1 MPLGFTEKD
10 DEESSK
16 RYAIDEMMQVYAVL
30 PVKNT
35 VIFPGVAITLNIGEE
50 RSKKLLSELKPG
62 EKIVI
67 ASLKDIKKG
76 VANHDNIYD
85 VGILASVLRM
95 VEGDDVIL
103 LVIHG
108 EHRVRLESYE
118 QIAPY
123 FKAKVSRLDECV
135 VKGDD
140 TVKDLVF
147 QVKELGKKI
156 IKEIGIPK
164 EVRDSLES
172 INDPGTLAD
181 LVASTMKLDKEKKQE
196 ILETVD
202 VKTRL
207 EKIVPLMMDELRKI
221 ELSKDINKKVSQ
233 EMDKSQREFYLRQQL
248 KAISEEL
255 NEDGVS
261 EIDEL
266 EEKIKVA
273 GMPGDIEEVVLKELK
288 RLSKIPTNS
297 AEYTVARTYIAWLL
311 DMPWSKSTEDNE
323 EIERAR
329 EILEDEHYGLKKVKK
344 RILEYLAVKKLKKDM
359 GGPILCFVGPP
370 GVGKTSIANS
380 VADALG
386 RKFVRIS
393 LGGVRDEAEI
403 RGHRRTYVGALPG
416 RIIQGIKKAGTN
428 NPVMLIDEID
438 KVGYDYRG
446 DPSSAL
452 LEALDPEQNSTF
464 SDHYLEVP
472 FDLSKVLFITTA
484 NMLDTVPAPLK
495 DRMEIIDF
503 PGYTQEEKLMIAK
516 KHLIPR
522 QLERHGLKEK
532 QVSIDDE
539 TVLTVIESYTKEAGV
554 RNLEREL
561 ATVLRVAACKIAEGH
576 KDPIEVTREDLK
588 EYLGPKKFRSE
599 IKERT
604 MNPGVSTG
612 LAWTPTGGE
621 ILFIE
626 SNLMP
631 GKKGLILTGQ
641 LGDVMKESA
650 QAALSYVKAHAEEL
664 DIDKSVF
671 EDADI
676 HIHVPAGAIP
686 KDGPSAGV
694 AMTTALISLLKN
706 KPVRNDIAMTG
717 EITLKGKILPV
728 GGIKEKALGAQRAGI
743 DTVYL
748 PKWNEKDLSEIPEE
762 IKKKMKFRF
771 VESVDEILEDVF
783 LGEVRN

>member
-1 MPLGFTEKD
+1 MALGMDKKRNEDPDKEFINTEL
-10 DEESSK
+10 
-16 RYAIDEMMQVYAVL
+16 IGVYSVL

-50 RSKKLLSELKPG
+50 RSKALLSELKSG

-67 ASLKDIKKG
+67 ASLKDVEKG
-76 VANHDNIYD
+76 VRDPENIYD

-108 EHRVRLESYE
+108 ERRVKLESYE
-118 QIAPY
+118 QEEPY
-123 FKAKVSRLDECV
+123 FKVKVSRINEL
-135 VKGDD
+135 GTDD
-140 TVKDLVF
+140 QGVKDLIF
-147 QVKELGKKI
+147 QVKELGRRI
-156 IKEIGIPK
+156 IKEIGLPK

-172 INDPGTLAD
+172 MEDPGAIAD
-181 LVASTMKLDKEKKQE
+181 IIASSIKIGKQE
-196 ILETVD
+196 KQDILETID

-207 EKIVPLMMDELRKI
+207 EKIIPLMTHELKKI
-221 ELSKDINKKVSQ
+221 ELSKDINKKVSE
-233 EMDKSQREFYLRQQL
+233 EMEQSQKEYYLRAQL
-248 KAISEEL
+248 KAIKEEL
-255 NEDGVS
+255 NEDEGS
-261 EIDEL
+261 ELDEL
-266 EEKIKVA
+266 QEKIKEA
-273 GMPGDIEEVVLKELK
+273 GMPAEVEEVSLKELK
-288 RLSKIPTNS
+288 RLEKIHPNS
-297 AEYTVARTYIAWLL
+297 AEYTVSRTYIAWLL
-311 DMPWSKSTEDNE
+311 DMPWSNSTEDNE
-323 EIERAR
+323 DIKKAR
-329 EILEDEHYGLKKVKK
+329 EILEEDHYGLKKVKK
-344 RILEYLAVKKLKKDM
+344 RILEYLSVKKLKKDM

-370 GVGKTSIANS
+370 GVGKTSIAKA
-380 VADALG
+380 VADTLG
-386 RKFVRIS
+386 RKFTRIS

-416 RIIQGIKKAGTN
+416 RIIQGIKKSGSN
-428 NPVMLIDEID
+428 NPVILLDEID

-484 NMLDTVPAPLK
+484 NILDTVPAPLK
-495 DRMEIIDF
+495 DRMEVIEF
-503 PGYTQEEKLMIAK
+503 PGYTPEEKMMIAK
-516 KHLIPR
+516 KHLLPR
-522 QLERHGLKEK
+522 QMERHGLTKE
-532 QVSIDDE
+532 QIFVEDE
-539 TVLTVIESYTKEAGV
+539 GIMTIIESYTREAGV

-561 ATVLRVAACKIAEGH
+561 ATVLRGIACKIAEGY
-576 KDPIEVTREDLK
+576 KERIEVTRETLK
-588 EYLGPKKFRSE
+588 EYLGPKKFYSE
-599 IKERT
+599 ISDRT
-604 MNPGVSTG
+604 LNPGVATG

-641 LGDVMKESA
+641 LGEVMKESA
-650 QAALSYVKAHAEEL
+650 KAALSYVKAHSEEL
-664 DIDKSVF
+664 GIDKSAF
-671 EDADI
+671 EDKDI

-706 KPVRNDIAMTG
+706 RPVRNDIAMTG
-717 EITLKGKILPV
+717 EITLKGKVLPV

-748 PKWNEKDLSEIPEE
+748 PKWNEKDLTEIPDD
-762 IKKKMKFRF
+762 IKNKMKFKF
-771 VESVDEILEDVF
+771 IDSVDDIISEAFGDL
-783 LGEVRN
+783 RN

>member
-1 MPLGFTEKD
+1 MELGFNKKK
-10 DEESSK
+10 DEEHRK
-16 RYAIDEMMQVYAVL
+16 GLGHMTEDYAVL

-35 VIFPGVAITLNIGEE
+35 VIFPGIAITLNIGEK
-50 RSKKLLSELKPG
+50 RSKKLISELQPG

-67 ASLKDIKKG
+67 ASLKDVEKG
-76 VANHDNIYD
+76 VTDPENIYD
-85 VGILASVLRM
+85 VGILASVLRI
-95 VEGDDVIL
+95 VEGDDAIL

-108 EHRVRLESYE
+108 DRRVRLEDYE
-118 QIAPY
+118 QMDPY
-123 FKAKVSRLDECV
+123 FKVRVSRLEEVLTEEDEV
-135 VKGDD
+135 AQ
-140 TVKDLVF
+140 DLAF
-147 QVKELGKKI
+147 QVKELGKRI
-156 IKEIGIPK
+156 IKEIGLPK
-164 EVRDSLES
+164 ELKASLES
-172 INDPGTLAD
+172 MTDPGALAD
-181 LVASTMKLDKEKKQE
+181 LAASGMKIDKEKKQD

-207 EKIVPLMMDELRKI
+207 EKIIPLMMDELRKI

-233 EMDKSQREFYLRQQL
+233 EMDKSQREYYLRQQL
-248 KAISEEL
+248 KAIKEEL
-255 NEDGVS
+255 NDDESS
-261 EIDEL
+261 EIEEL
-266 EEKIKVA
+266 EEKIKDA
-273 GMPGDIEEVVLKELK
+273 GMPADIEEVALKELK
-288 RLSKIPTNS
+288 RLSKIHPNS
-297 AEYTVARTYIAWLL
+297 AEYTVSRTYIAWLL
-311 DMPWSKSTEDNE
+311 DMPWSKSTDDKEDIEKAKETLE
-323 EIERAR
+323 E
-329 EILEDEHYGLKKVKK
+329 EHYGLKKVKK

-359 GGPILCFVGPP
+359 GGPIICFVGPP
-370 GVGKTSIANS
+370 GVGKTSIAKA

-386 RKFVRIS
+386 RKFTRIS

-403 RGHRRTYVGALPG
+403 RGH
-416 RIIQGIKKAGTN
+416 
-428 NPVMLIDEID
+428 EID
-438 KVGYDYRG
+438 KLGYDYRG

-472 FDLSKVLFITTA
+472 FDLSKTLFITTA
-484 NMLDTVPAPLK
+484 NILETIPAPLK

-503 PGYTQEEKLMIAK
+503 PGYTQEEKMMIAK
-516 KHLIPR
+516 KHLLPKQI
-522 QLERHGLKEK
+522 ERHGLTGEK
-532 QVSIDDE
+532 IAIDDE
-539 TVLTVIESYTKEAGV
+539 ALITIIESYTREAGV

-561 ATVLRVAACKIAEGH
+561 TTVLRVAATKIAGDK
-576 KDPIEVTREDLK
+576 KDKIEVTRDNLE
-588 EYLGPKKFRSE
+588 EYLGPKKFYSE
-599 IKERT
+599 VRERT
-604 MNPGVSTG
+604 LNPGVSTG

-650 QAALSYVKAHAEEL
+650 QAALSYVKAHSEEL
-664 DIDKSVF
+664 GIDKSVF
-671 EDADI
+671 VDKDI

-694 AMTTALISLLKN
+694 AMTTALISLFQN

-717 EITLKGKILPV
+717 EITLKGKVLPV

-762 IKKKMKFRF
+762 IKKKMKFKF
-771 VESVDEILEDVF
+771 VESIDEIIDEAFGDI
-783 LGEVRN
+783 RN